1 MRIIIK
7 ILIAII
13 IVVVAFYLYRK
24 RKAER
29 EKQVYKKYRENLA
42 IESRARDTER
52 IKNEKKELPVVVSLE
67 EKNNDLIYLYNCID
81 LIVSERDAK
90 KLKSFVGQRVE
101 DENRNYDW
109 SIQEE
114 FNSQKILEFL
124 FTEKIFFY
132 GHFDWKDSSIE
143 FETYIINALE
153 KNFNIDF
160 DSNKILHVNEDKFIH
175 QVFEKYENQLNEI
188 GIALRD
194 VDINS
199 DSYQIVLIKKDD
211 LAQFTTLIE
220 KIGFKVRKIQ
230 Q

>member
-13 IVVVAFYLYRK
+13 IVVVAFYLYK
-24 RKAER
+24 KKKAER
-29 EKQVYKKYRENLA
+29 EKQEYKKYRENLA
-42 IESRARDTER
+42 IESRALDAER
-52 IKNEKKELPVVVSLE
+52 KKHEKKELPVYVSLE
-67 EKNNDLIYLYNCID
+67 KKNNDIGYLYNCID

-90 KLKSFVGQRVE
+90 KLKSFVSQKVE
-101 DENRNYDW
+101 DENQNYDW

-124 FTEKIFFY
+124 FTEKICFY
-132 GHFDWKDSSIE
+132 GHFDWKDSAIE
-143 FETYIINALE
+143 FEKYIIDALK

-160 DSNKILHVNEDKFIH
+160 DSNKILHENEDKFIH

-194 VDINS
+194 IDIDS
-199 DSYQIVLIKKDD
+199 DSYQIVLIKKDNLD
-211 LAQFTTLIE
+211 QFTTLIE
-220 KIGFKVRKIQ
+220 KIGFEVRKIQ

>member
-7 ILIAII
+7 ILIAFI

-24 RKAER
+24 KKAER
-29 EKQVYKKYRENLA
+29 EKQEYKKYRENLA
-42 IESRARDTER
+42 IESRSRDNER
-52 IKNEKKELPVVVSLE
+52 RKYEKKELPVFVSLE
-67 EKNNDLIYLYNCID
+67 EKNNNLRYLYDCID
-81 LIVSERDAK
+81 LIVIENDAK
-90 KLKSFVGQRVE
+90 KLKSFVSQKVE
-101 DENRNYDW
+101 DENQNYDW

-124 FTEKIFFY
+124 FTEKICFY
-132 GHFDWKDSSIE
+132 GHFDWKDSATE
-143 FETYIINALE
+143 FEKYIIDTLK

-160 DSNKILHVNEDKFIH
+160 DSYKILHVIEDKFIH

-194 VDINS
+194 IDIDS
-199 DSYQIVLIKKDD
+199 DSYQIVLIKKAN
-211 LAQFTTLIE
+211 LEQFTTLIE
-220 KIGFKVRKIQ
+220 KIGFKLRTIQ